1 MNDTGRK
8 GMLFEANRRKY
19 WSNRADVIDVY
30 RDTYGST
37 DLAVIFKKSA
47 NRENK
52 ILAIEA
58 KENGNLKHKHHS
70 RLESFLVN
78 KPDNVELRIEFL
90 KDMDKSR
97 GNTNTTYT
105 TIETIDDF
113 DRHEEKVKR
122 LRKED

>member
-1 MNDTGRK
+1 MSDKGRR

-19 WSNRADVIDVY
+19 WSNRSDVIDVY

-37 DLAVIFKKSA
+37 DLAVIFKKLA
-47 NRENK
+47 GRENK

-58 KENGNLKHKHHS
+58 KENGNLKHKHHR
-70 RLESFLVN
+70 RLEDFLTN

-97 GNTNTTYT
+97 GNSNTTYT
-105 TIETIDDF
+105 TIDTIDDF
-113 DRHEEKVKR
+113 DRHEEKVDGF
-122 LRKED
+122 RKEG